1 MRKVC
6 GRCANAARYE
16 GEVVNDPFFQL
27 PDEYRDWMR
36 VHCAICFLEQDE
48 PIGVMV
54 DDEPDDIPCDFW
66 EEG

>member
-27 PDEYRDWMR
+27 PDEVRDWMR
-36 VHCAICFLEQDE
+36 THCAICFLERDE
-48 PIGVMV
+48 PIVVMV

>member
-27 PDEYRDWMR
+27 PDEVRDWMR
-36 VHCAICFLEQDE
+36 VHCAICFLERDE
-48 PIGVMV
+48 PIVVMV
-54 DDEPDDIPCDFW
+54 DDEPDDISCDFW
-66 EEG
+66 KEG